1 MIHWRRATVRTV
13 LSDRSGVR
21 EVTAALTE
29 PLPGREETAEDGAGE
44 VRALA
49 YTDLVGVPE
58 PGDAVLLNVSALAR
72 GLGTGGFAL
81 VAALPERLPAD
92 PPPGPGH
99 LVKDRYS
106 PLQTMV
112 LGVDD
117 QESAHHETLKSASSL
132 GGVPVVVADLHS
144 AVPAIA
150 AGILADRPQAR
161 IAYVMTDGA
170 ALPLQ
175 FSQAVQVLQE
185 AGVIA
190 STVTVGQA
198 HGGDHEAVTVH
209 TGLLAAVHVAGADAV
224 IVAQG
229 PGNLGTGTPYGF
241 SGLVVGDHLNAVR
254 LLGGTPLAAL
264 RMSQA
269 DGRERHLGISHHTL
283 TAVGEVARPGAVVP
297 VPRLDTLTGAE
308 AARARD
314 WGQEQAW
321 TAPEAVLP
329 ARMEE
334 QAAQLTAAGHVR
346 EDVDLAG
353 LLNAL
358 EASPARMSTMGRG
371 LDRDLVAFLAA
382 AAAGRAAAARI

>member
-1 MIHWRRATVRTV
+1 MSAQLDT
-13 LSDRSGVR
+13 
-21 EVTAALTE
+21 
-29 PLPGREETAEDGAGE
+29 PLPGDDSAAE

-49 YTDLVGVPE
+49 YTDLVGSPE

-81 VAALPERLPAD
+81 VIALPESLPAD

-117 QESAHHETLKSASSL
+117 QESPHHETLRTADSL
-132 GGVPVVVADLHS
+132 AGRPVVVADLHS

-150 AGILADRPQAR
+150 AGIRADRPEAR

-175 FSQAVQVLQE
+175 FSRAVSTLRE
-185 AGVIA
+185 AGVLSA
-190 STVTVGQA
+190 TVTVGQA

-209 TGLLAAVHVAGADAV
+209 TGLLSAVHIADADAV

-241 SGLVVGDHLNAVR
+241 SGLVVGDHLNAAA
-254 LLGGTPLAAL
+254 LLGGTAIAAL

-269 DGRERHLGISHHTL
+269 DARDRHLGVSHHTL
-283 TAVGEVARPGAVVP
+283 TAVGRVARPGVLVP
-297 VPRLDTLTGAE
+297 APVLGSLTPAE
-308 AARARD
+308 AARARA

-321 TAPEAVLP
+321 ADDGAALP
-329 ARMEE
+329 ARLEE
-334 QAAQLTAAGHVR
+334 QLAVLTAAGHVR
-346 EDVDLAG
+346 EEIGLAG
-353 LLNAL
+353 LLDAL
-358 EASPARMSTMGRG
+358 EAAPVRMSTMGRG
-371 LDRDLVAFLAA
+371 LDRDLAAFLAA